1 MPRVRARVVVVVVVV
16 VVRIRPN
23 VRMSALSERL
33 WILVVR
39 AVVVVVVRVARYA
52 TASRRQTTGA
62 GPGAW
67 SGSEA
72 PREGSES

>member
-1 MPRVRARVVVVVVVV
+1 
-16 VVRIRPN
+16 
-23 VRMSALSERL
+23 
-33 WILVVR
+33 LVVR
-39 AVVVVVVRVARYA
+39 AVVVVRVARYA
-52 TASRRQTTGA
+52 TAARRQTTGA

>member
-1 MPRVRARVVVVVVVV
+1 MPRVRARVVVVVVVVV

-39 AVVVVVVRVARYA
+39 AVVVVRVARYA
-52 TASRRQTTGA
+52 TAARRQTTGA

>member
-1 MPRVRARVVVVVVVV
+1 VPRVRARVVVVVVVVV

-39 AVVVVVVRVARYA
+39 AVVVVVVARYA